1 MAQIGE
7 RIERSESLPG
17 PTGRFDGFVPLM
29 FHPSALPSTLSP
41 LRPFATVACKYERSF
56 IRTESNSPNNVFLP
70 PCPDARSARRWF
82 PSVRECTVIPF
93 LRAADCRKREA
104 AGVDEERGHDA
115 REREGGKSPDNQ
127 RLWRRAIVLPILR
140 GVVKDACYERRTDK
154 MTDRNKFSF
163 SRRRHC
169 RPVSPRSE
177 TTTVINGRSCAFLTY
192 YSRDS
197 AISAQNALHEKRTLP
212 GYCARG
218 CTYRVPSTCSV
229 CATFRIREYR
239 NIRLPPSNNYAD
251 LTAHRGNGGRF
262 RGAKDIEK
270 TRETAGKRG
279 EMGVGKSSDGTA
291 VRTRALEKGRLFAL
305 RTTEQIRHA
314 DDDVDDSSRADCHA
328 NHGTERPV
336 IDSQRPFSSLPRFAF
351 SSRAESSFLHEIT
364 TVSSSTVQSSFTAD
378 RPFYGERA
386 WHDAAHLSCATCVRT
401 AARSP
406 VEIEK
411 TLFAPT
417 RSWKTS
423 GNARNRN
430 CASKP
435 PYLFAQANKD
445 APLVASLGVELISTL
460 RHRVPSVG

>member
-7 RIERSESLPG
+7 RIERSESLLG

-70 PCPDARSARRWF
+70 PCSDARSVRRWF

-163 SRRRHC
+163 SRQRHC
-169 RPVSPRSE
+169 RPVSPRSK
-177 TTTVINGRSCAFLTY
+177 TTAVVNDRGCAFLTY

-212 GYCARG
+212 GS
-218 CTYRVPSTCSV
+218 PS
-229 CATFRIREYR
+229 
-239 NIRLPPSNNYAD
+239 SNNYAD
-251 LTAHRGNGGRF
+251 LAAHRGNRGRF

-270 TRETAGKRG
+270 TREGEEEIDEDGGTPRRDGMEMVGDWKPRG
-279 EMGVGKSSDGTA
+279 GVTPE
-291 VRTRALEKGRLFAL
+291 EK
-305 RTTEQIRHA
+305 Q
-314 DDDVDDSSRADCHA
+314 
-328 NHGTERPV
+328 
-336 IDSQRPFSSLPRFAF
+336 
-351 SSRAESSFLHEIT
+351 AE
-364 TVSSSTVQSSFTAD
+364 
-378 RPFYGERA
+378 
-386 WHDAAHLSCATCVRT
+386 
-401 AARSP
+401 
-406 VEIEK
+406 
-411 TLFAPT
+411 
-417 RSWKTS
+417 
-423 GNARNRN
+423 
-430 CASKP
+430 
-435 PYLFAQANKD
+435 
-445 APLVASLGVELISTL
+445 
-460 RHRVPSVG
+460 